1 MNATVK
7 FALSMA
13 IFGSIGYFSA
23 KANLPSIEL
32 VFIRC
37 ICACVVLSIVY
48 LFSKRKKEEIE
59 KKEIGYSV
67 LCGVFLVV
75 NWVFFFRSFEHM
87 SVTVAVSIYHLAPV
101 LVVLL
106 GSFLYRERITFKL
119 MLTVI
124 ICFIGTLLVGGMQD
138 YLSID
143 ELMSAGLPWAFGA
156 ALFYALTTLTGKK
169 IAKLNPVITTIIQT
183 SVGII
188 MLLPFVKWDYFLH
201 LTGEN
206 WFYILLTGIIHT
218 GFVYYLF
225 FSSLP
230 KLSSGS
236 IAVLVFIDPAVAIF
250 MDIVLTAYRP
260 DIFQVIGIVLI
271 FLGQTRAAFKRK
283 ISEVKEEVF

>member
-1 MNATVK
+1 MK

-13 IFGSIGYFSA
+13 IFGSVGYFSA
-23 KANLPSIEL
+23 KTNLPSIEL

-37 ICACVVLSIVY
+37 ICACVVLSLVY
-48 LFSKRKKEEIE
+48 LFSNKKKEAVE
-59 KKEIGYSV
+59 KKEIGFSV

-106 GSFLYRERITFKL
+106 GSFLYREKITLKV

-124 ICFIGTLLVGGMQD
+124 TCFIGTLLVGGMQD
-138 YLSID
+138 YLSL
-143 ELMSAGLPWAFGA
+143 ESLMSAGLPWAFGA
-156 ALFYALTTLTGKK
+156 ALFYALTTLMGKK
-169 IAKLNPVITTIIQT
+169 ISKLNPILTTIIQT
-183 SVGII
+183 GVGVL
-188 MLLPFVKWDYFLH
+188 MLLPLVQWDYFSQ

-206 WFYILLTGIIHT
+206 WFYILLTGIVHT

-230 KLSSGS
+230 KLSSGT
-236 IAVLVFIDPAVAIF
+236 IAILVFIDPAVAIF

-260 DIFQVIGIVLI
+260 DFLQIIGILLI
-271 FLGQTRAAFKRK
+271 FWGQAHAALKRK
-283 ISEVKEEVF
+283 VSESGN

>member
-13 IFGSIGYFSA
+13 IFGSVGYFSA
-23 KANLPSIEL
+23 KTNLPSIEL

-37 ICACVVLSIVY
+37 ICACVVLSLVY
-48 LFSKRKKEEIE
+48 LFSNKKKETVE
-59 KKEIGYSV
+59 KKEIGFSV

-106 GSFLYRERITFKL
+106 GSFLYREKITLKV

-124 ICFIGTLLVGGMQD
+124 TCFIGTLLVGGMQD
-138 YLSID
+138 YLSL
-143 ELMSAGLPWAFGA
+143 ESLMSAVLPWAFGA
-156 ALFYALTTLTGKK
+156 ALFYALTTLMGKK
-169 IAKLNPVITTIIQT
+169 ISKLNPILTTIIQT
-183 SVGII
+183 GVGVL
-188 MLLPFVKWDYFLH
+188 MLLPFVQWDYFSQ

-206 WFYILLTGIIHT
+206 WFYILLTGIVHT
-218 GFVYYLF
+218 GYVYYLF

-230 KLSSGS
+230 KLSSGT
-236 IAVLVFIDPAVAIF
+236 IAILVFIDPAVAIF

-260 DIFQVIGIVLI
+260 DFLQIIGILLI
-271 FLGQTRAAFKRK
+271 FWGQAHAALKRK
-283 ISEVKEEVF
+283 VSESGN

>member
-1 MNATVK
+1 MSAAMK

-13 IFGSIGYFSA
+13 IFGSVGYFSA
-23 KANLPSIEL
+23 KTNLPSIEL

-37 ICACVVLSIVY
+37 ICACVVLSLVY
-48 LFSKRKKEEIE
+48 LFSNGKTETVE
-59 KKEIGYSV
+59 KKEIGFSV
-67 LCGVFLVV
+67 LCGVFLVI

-106 GSFLYRERITFKL
+106 GSFLYREKITLKV

-124 ICFIGTLLVGGMQD
+124 TCFIGTLLVGGMQD
-138 YLSID
+138 YLSI
-143 ELMSAGLPWAFGA
+143 ESLMSAGLPWAFGA

-169 IAKLNPVITTIIQT
+169 IVKLNPVLTTIIQT
-183 SVGII
+183 GVGVI
-188 MLLPFVKWDYFLH
+188 MLLPLVQWGYFSQ

-206 WFYILLTGIIHT
+206 WFYILLTGIVHT

-230 KLSSGS
+230 KLSSGT

-260 DIFQVIGIVLI
+260 DFLQIIGILLI
-271 FLGQTRAAFKRK
+271 FWGQAHAALKQK
-283 ISEVKEEVF
+283 VSESGK

>member
-1 MNATVK
+1 MSAAMK

-13 IFGSIGYFSA
+13 IFGSVGYFSA
-23 KANLPSIEL
+23 KTNLPSIEL

-37 ICACVVLSIVY
+37 ICACVVLSLVY
-48 LFSKRKKEEIE
+48 LFSNKKKETVE
-59 KKEIGYSV
+59 KKEIGFSV

-106 GSFLYRERITFKL
+106 GSFLYREKITLKV

-124 ICFIGTLLVGGMQD
+124 TCFIGTLLVGGMQD
-138 YLSID
+138 YLSL
-143 ELMSAGLPWAFGA
+143 ESLMSAGLPWAFGA
-156 ALFYALTTLTGKK
+156 ALFYALTTLMGKK
-169 IAKLNPVITTIIQT
+169 ISKLNPILTTIIQT
-183 SVGII
+183 SVGVL
-188 MLLPFVKWDYFLH
+188 MLLPFVQWDYFSQ

-206 WFYILLTGIIHT
+206 WFYILLTGIVHT
-218 GFVYYLF
+218 GYVYYLF

-230 KLSSGS
+230 KLSSGT
-236 IAVLVFIDPAVAIF
+236 IAILVFIDPAVAIF

-260 DIFQVIGIVLI
+260 DFLQIIGILLI
-271 FLGQTRAAFKRK
+271 FWGQAHAALKRK
-283 ISEVKEEVF
+283 VSESGN

>member
-1 MNATVK
+1 MSAAMK

-23 KANLPSIEL
+23 KTNLPAIEL

-48 LFSKRKKEEIE
+48 LFSQRKKEVADR
-59 KKEIGYSV
+59 KEIGYSV
-67 LCGVFLVV
+67 LCGIFLVV

-106 GSFLYRERITFKL
+106 GSFLYREKISLKVL
-119 MLTVI
+119 LTVI
-124 ICFIGTLLVGGMQD
+124 ICFIGTLLVGGIQD
-138 YLSID
+138 YLSFD
-143 ELMSAGLPWAFGA
+143 DFMSAGLPWAFGA

-169 IAKLNPVITTIIQT
+169 IAKLNPILTTIIQT

-188 MLLPFVKWDYFLH
+188 MLLPLVRWDYFNH

-230 KLSSGS
+230 KLSSGT

-250 MDIVLTAYRP
+250 MDILLTAYRP
-260 DIFQVIGIVLI
+260 DFLQIIGILLI
-271 FLGQTRAAFKRK
+271 FWGQTHAALKRK
-283 ISEVKEEVF
+283 MSESGN

>member
-1 MNATVK
+1 MSAAMK

-13 IFGSIGYFSA
+13 IFGSVGYFSA
-23 KANLPSIEL
+23 KTNLPSIEL

-37 ICACVVLSIVY
+37 ICACVVLSLVY
-48 LFSKRKKEEIE
+48 LFSNKKKEAVE
-59 KKEIGYSV
+59 KKEIGFSV

-106 GSFLYRERITFKL
+106 GSFLYREKITLKV

-124 ICFIGTLLVGGMQD
+124 TCFIGTLLVGGMQD
-138 YLSID
+138 YLSL
-143 ELMSAGLPWAFGA
+143 ESLMSAGLPWAFGA
-156 ALFYALTTLTGKK
+156 ALFYALTTLMGKK
-169 IAKLNPVITTIIQT
+169 ISKLNPILTTIIQT
-183 SVGII
+183 GVGVL
-188 MLLPFVKWDYFLH
+188 MLLPFVQWDYFSQ

-206 WFYILLTGIIHT
+206 WFYILLTGIVHT
-218 GFVYYLF
+218 GYVYYLF

-230 KLSSGS
+230 KLSSGT
-236 IAVLVFIDPAVAIF
+236 IAILVFIDPAVAIF

-260 DIFQVIGIVLI
+260 DFLQIIGILLI
-271 FLGQTRAAFKRK
+271 FWGQAHAALKRK
-283 ISEVKEEVF
+283 VSESGN

>member
-1 MNATVK
+1 MNATMK

-23 KANLPSIEL
+23 KTNLPSIEL

-48 LFSKRKKEEIE
+48 LFSRRKKEAVE
-59 KKEIGYSV
+59 KKEIGYSI
-67 LCGVFLVV
+67 LCGIFLVV
-75 NWVFFFRSFEHM
+75 NWVFFFRSFEYM

-106 GSFLYRERITFKL
+106 GSFLYRERVSLKL
-119 MLTVI
+119 MLTVM

-138 YLSID
+138 FLTFD
-143 ELMSAGLPWAFGA
+143 ALMSAGLPWAFGA

-169 IAKLNPVITTIIQT
+169 IAKLNPILTTIIQT
-183 SVGII
+183 GVGIV
-188 MLLPFVKWDYFLH
+188 MLVPFVNWGYFNH

-230 KLSSGS
+230 KLTSGT

-260 DIFQVIGIVLI
+260 DFLQIIGILLI
-271 FLGQTRAAFKRK
+271 FWGQTRAAFKRK
-283 ISEVKEEVF
+283 RSESLN

>member
-1 MNATVK
+1 MSAAMK

-13 IFGSIGYFSA
+13 IFGSVGYFSA
-23 KANLPSIEL
+23 KTNLPSIEL

-37 ICACVVLSIVY
+37 ICACVVLSLVY
-48 LFSKRKKEEIE
+48 LFSNKKKEAVE
-59 KKEIGYSV
+59 KKEIGFSV

-106 GSFLYRERITFKL
+106 GSFLYREKITLKV

-124 ICFIGTLLVGGMQD
+124 TCFIGTLLVGGMQD
-138 YLSID
+138 YLSL
-143 ELMSAGLPWAFGA
+143 ESLMSAGLPWAFGA
-156 ALFYALTTLTGKK
+156 ALFYALTTLMGKK
-169 IAKLNPVITTIIQT
+169 ISKLNPILTTIIQT
-183 SVGII
+183 GVGVL
-188 MLLPFVKWDYFLH
+188 MLLPLVQWDYFSQ

-206 WFYILLTGIIHT
+206 WFYILLTGIVHT

-230 KLSSGS
+230 KLSSGT
-236 IAVLVFIDPAVAIF
+236 IAILVFIDPAVAIF

-260 DIFQVIGIVLI
+260 DFLQIIGILLI
-271 FLGQTRAAFKRK
+271 FWGQAHAALKRK
-283 ISEVKEEVF
+283 VSESGD

>member
-1 MNATVK
+1 MSAAMK

-13 IFGSIGYFSA
+13 IFGSVGYFSA
-23 KANLPSIEL
+23 KTNLPSIEL

-37 ICACVVLSIVY
+37 ICACVVLSLVY
-48 LFSKRKKEEIE
+48 LFSNKKKETVE

-106 GSFLYRERITFKL
+106 GSFLYREKITLKV

-124 ICFIGTLLVGGMQD
+124 TCFIGTLLVGGMQD
-138 YLSID
+138 YLSL
-143 ELMSAGLPWAFGA
+143 ESLMSAGLPWAFGA
-156 ALFYALTTLTGKK
+156 ALFYALTTLMGKK
-169 IAKLNPVITTIIQT
+169 ISKLNPILTTIIQT
-183 SVGII
+183 GVGVL
-188 MLLPFVKWDYFLH
+188 MLLPFVQWDYFSQ

-206 WFYILLTGIIHT
+206 WFYILLTGIVHT
-218 GFVYYLF
+218 GYVYYLF

-230 KLSSGS
+230 KLSSGT
-236 IAVLVFIDPAVAIF
+236 IAILVFIDPAVAIF

-260 DIFQVIGIVLI
+260 DFLQIIGILLI
-271 FLGQTRAAFKRK
+271 FWGQAHAALKRK
-283 ISEVKEEVF
+283 VSESGN

>member
-1 MNATVK
+1 MSAAMK

-13 IFGSIGYFSA
+13 IFGSVGYFSA
-23 KANLPSIEL
+23 KTNLPSIEL

-37 ICACVVLSIVY
+37 ICACVVLSLVY
-48 LFSKRKKEEIE
+48 LFSNKKKEAVE
-59 KKEIGYSV
+59 KKEIGFSV

-106 GSFLYRERITFKL
+106 GSFLYREKITLKV

-124 ICFIGTLLVGGMQD
+124 TCFIGTLLVGGMQD
-138 YLSID
+138 YLSL
-143 ELMSAGLPWAFGA
+143 ESLMSAGLPWAFGA
-156 ALFYALTTLTGKK
+156 ALFYALTTLMGKK
-169 IAKLNPVITTIIQT
+169 ISKLNPILTTIIQT
-183 SVGII
+183 GVGVL
-188 MLLPFVKWDYFLH
+188 MLLPLVQWDYFSQ

-206 WFYILLTGIIHT
+206 WFYILLTGIVHT

-230 KLSSGS
+230 KLSSGT
-236 IAVLVFIDPAVAIF
+236 IAILVFIDPAVAIF

-260 DIFQVIGIVLI
+260 DFLQIIGILLI
-271 FLGQTRAAFKRK
+271 FWGQAHAALKRK
-283 ISEVKEEVF
+283 VSESGN